1 MSPGAHEA
9 VTASH
14 VMNLLRHAIHRT
26 VVDPVLGVAPFQRL
40 PVQVS
45 NVVENAVNKEILFHE
60 PHEPFHLAFGKRMA
74 GLAELCLETNG
85 FHEGFII
92 LLPHWMP
99 LQIAVQ
105 NYTFHVVGQN
115 KPGNTHILKG
125 VDHADKQIFL
135 PCVGEKLD
143 VALSAM
149 VTDHG
154 EAGCAVGLSA
164 IVQNVCKAPVYLVGL
179 SRSRRIAPPTV
190 PLRCD
195 LLPLGGDE
203 MLVRGDVLF
212 YDCCTTVKPN
222 MAQPIQYDRRVF
234 DALLKQAVND
244 ASITTKLCV
253 GMLSTFRTAGQVLEP
268 VSLEPSQ
275 FPAGHA
281 ASPLQFRQIDTIQR
295 KTISLF
301 CFHFFN
307 GLCYT

>member
-1 MSPGAHEA
+1 M
-9 VTASH
+9 
-14 VMNLLRHAIHRT
+14 
-26 VVDPVLGVAPFQRL
+26 
-40 PVQVS
+40 
-45 NVVENAVNKEILFHE
+45 
-60 PHEPFHLAFGKRMA
+60 
-74 GLAELCLETNG
+74 
-85 FHEGFII
+85 
-92 LLPHWMP
+92 
-99 LQIAVQ
+99 
-105 NYTFHVVGQN
+105 
-115 KPGNTHILKG
+115 
-125 VDHADKQIFL
+125 DHADKQIFL

-154 EAGCAVGLSA
+154 EAGCTVDSSV
-164 IVQNVCKAPVYLVGL
+164 IVQNVCKAPVHLVGL
-179 SRSRRIAPPTV
+179 TRSRRIAPPTV